1 MTQRFFNVS
10 ICIEN
15 SIFEDDGEGREVSR
29 ILGTITN
36 KIEDLAEFD
45 PDDRGTVRDLNGNT
59 CGSWEIVEHA

>member
-15 SIFEDDGEGREVSR
+15 SIFEDAGEGREVSR
-29 ILGTITN
+29 ILGTIPN
-36 KIEDLAEFD
+36 KIEDLLEFD
-45 PDDRGTVRDLNGNT
+45 PDDKGTVKDLNGQT